1 MFARRPHSN
10 IPCLLLRYNYCFSD
24 HQLGREST
32 RLLYPRANNVS
43 ERFPVTELAGG
54 ANEGATFFNP
64 RSLAFVPFGQDM
76 TMNVT
81 YECPYC
87 GVIHSVERD
96 AYLDDKSV
104 IKYPAEVGVR
114 RSLAGRGLR
123 GR

>member
-1 MFARRPHSN
+1 M
-10 IPCLLLRYNYCFSD
+10 
-24 HQLGREST
+24 
-32 RLLYPRANNVS
+32 S

-54 ANEGATFFNP
+54 ANEGATLSNP
-64 RSLAFVPFGQDM
+64 RSLAFVPSSQDM

-87 GVIHSVERD
+87 GVIHSVERA

-104 IKYPAEVGVR
+104 IKYPAGVGVR